1 MAAVTPTQLETIATF
16 LETSRE
22 YLDIEHPIR
31 LRWPRLAMRK
41 PRKPG
46 SARTPGL
53 KPAGKRNR
61 RPGEGRLRYPCSA

>member
-31 LRWPRLAMRK
+31 LRWPRPTIRK

-61 RPGEGRLRYPCSA
+61 RPGEDRQRYPCSA